1 MEGLKKPLFA
11 ELEAELRRNGMTRK
25 EYGKQIGLSASG
37 ISARL
42 NGKIEFSLSEM
53 LKTKKLL
60 NKSLDDLFD

>member
-11 ELEAELRRNGMTRK
+11 ELEAELKRNGMTRK
-25 EYGKQIGLSASG
+25 EYAKQIGLSASG
-37 ISARL
+37 VSARL